1 MLRCSKEAFA
11 KCPTRHLCGSLEE
24 ATFAENSECAR
35 FNAKILELPMTNGD
49 RIRCMEDGGLALFLA
64 EQMAK
69 QNFMRLEDE
78 GTKLSEVQKMA
89 LVERLYFTWLRW
101 LKEPAEESLPQSAEP
116 TAPSS
121 EGALEEVQP

>member
-49 RIRCMEDGGLALFLA
+49 RIRCMSNEELA
-64 EQMAK
+64 EIIYKLWEVYAERGEDFAK
-69 QNFMRLEDE
+69 NWCDGRNKKNGKECYSCNP
-78 GTKLSEVQKMA
+78 KKHRA
-89 LVERLYFTWLRW
+89 CIAWWLD
-101 LKEPAEESLPQSAEP
+101 QSMKDDREN
-116 TAPSS
+116 
-121 EGALEEVQP
+121 V